1 MYTVFTFAF
10 VFVLHLFLE
19 GPFKNAFLFLM
30 GLKKIFICI
39 LQMSDSAANIEMIYL
54 LYHFSSSASKA
65 WKLYRNNILKDEDL
79 DLLDEREQISSKLEE
94 VHVHILEH
102 TNKMDWNSVRANKVL
117 NEVQELEKRIFKY
130 QEATG
135 TRARL
140 NLQNKMSLELDA
152 FRSGN

>member
-1 MYTVFTFAF
+1 M
-10 VFVLHLFLE
+10 
-19 GPFKNAFLFLM
+19 
-30 GLKKIFICI
+30 
-39 LQMSDSAANIEMIYL
+39 
-54 LYHFSSSASKA
+54 
-65 WKLYRNNILKDEDL
+65 KDEDL

-117 NEVQELEKRIFKY
+117 NDVQELEKRIFKY

-135 TRARL
+135 TRSRL